1 MKENIFGKGLIIGLI
16 CILILPSIT
25 VATAE
30 NNSDYNLTVKVK
42 NTKFIHRE
50 GSVCQL
56 LVNVSNEGQNICD
69 NYSVNIK
76 IYTLFTRFQQ
86 RWFTLFHEH
95 SYTGSPIAPNCY
107 NTTRYTFLIWVTG
120 WYIVRATVNSNDNNP
135 KGNVSYSFIW
145 VQFR

>member
-1 MKENIFGKGLIIGLI
+1 MKDNIFGKGLIIGVI

-50 GSVCQL
+50 GSFCQL
-56 LVNVSNEGQNICD
+56 FVNVSNEGQNISD

-86 RWFTLFHEH
+86 RLFTLFHEH
-95 SYTGSPIAPNCY
+95 SYTGSPIAPNSY
-107 NTTRYTFLIWVTG
+107 NTTRYTFIIWVTG
-120 WYIVRATVNSNDNNP
+120 WYLVHATVNSNDNNL
-135 KGNVSYSFIW
+135 KGNVSYCFI
-145 VQFR
+145 